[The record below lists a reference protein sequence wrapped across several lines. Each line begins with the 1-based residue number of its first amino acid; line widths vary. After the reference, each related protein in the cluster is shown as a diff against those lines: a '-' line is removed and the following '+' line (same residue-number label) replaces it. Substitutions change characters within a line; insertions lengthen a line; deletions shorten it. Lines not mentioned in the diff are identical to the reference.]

1 MLIFTETTKA
11 IEILEKK
18 LFTIPYIQHLYGAK
32 KNKVPRTVANDI
44 IYIYI
49 YLFN

>member
-32 KNKVPRTVANDI
+32 KNKVPRTIA
-44 IYIYI
+44 Y
-49 YLFN
+49 YLVITF